1 MPPNKG
7 VCETWIF
14 LSLLSA
20 LFARRKLKVGQSY
33 QSEEKNS
40 DMDTSPL
47 LFVKFGHYLLHA
59 YAYSRVRVCVCQG
72 IVFGV
77 WRETQ

>member
-1 MPPNKG
+1 MD
-7 VCETWIF
+7 IF
-14 LSLLSA
+14 ILAFST
-20 LFARRKLKVGQSY
+20 FAHRKLKLGQSY

-59 YAYSRVRVCVCQG
+59 YAYSCVRVCQG